1 MELYIK
7 KAKLTPLDKYE
18 VTDSKGNRLYEVK
31 GELISIGKRL
41 RINNALGNE
50 LAFIYEKK
58 LTVRDV
64 YVIKSGADEIDVFRI
79 DTLRNVP
86 EYRAKQLGWTLKG
99 DFARKDL
106 KIMEGLKIVAHI
118 KPKMLS
124 FGEIMKIDLNSEAE
138 ALPAVALYLVS
149 LMDLDKKPEN
159 AMEK

>member
-1 MELYIK
+1 MELFIK
-7 KAKLTPLDKYE
+7 KARLTPLDKYE
-18 VTDSKGNRLYEVK
+18 VTDSKGNKVFGIRED
-31 GELISIGKRL
+31 LISIGKRL
-41 RINNALGNE
+41 RIDNAFGNE

-58 LTVRDV
+58 LTVRDI

-79 DTLRNVP
+79 DTLRKVP

-99 DFARKDL
+99 DFARKDI
-106 KIMEGLKIVAHI
+106 KIMEGLKTVAHI

-149 LMDLDKKPEN
+149 QMDQTKKPEN
-159 AMEK
+159 AAEL